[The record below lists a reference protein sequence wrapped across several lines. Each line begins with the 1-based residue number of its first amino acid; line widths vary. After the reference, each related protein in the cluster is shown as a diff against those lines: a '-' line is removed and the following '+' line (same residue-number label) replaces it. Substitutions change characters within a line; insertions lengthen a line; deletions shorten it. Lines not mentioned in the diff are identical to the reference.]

1 MLTLVARV
9 CPICRQVNSTNHGQ
23 QGTGSALQAGP
34 IKIDKNIRTNHFNR
48 YISGATGTKNIMI
61 LMDISSSMLIG
72 EDILRI
78 DLAKQAAAAVIKT
91 LSETDFVG
99 LVTYNMQAAKFSSV
113 LQAYGSSVKSSL
125 DEFLGKI
132 VASGRTNITLGK
144 TSADSFSGCRTR
156 PSSKN
161 FSTPLITRPNC
172 AA

>member
-1 MLTLVARV
+1 
-9 CPICRQVNSTNHGQ
+9 
-23 QGTGSALQAGP
+23 
-34 IKIDKNIRTNHFNR
+34 
-48 YISGATGTKNIMI
+48 
-61 LMDISSSMLIG
+61 MDISSSMLIG

-132 VASGRTNITLGK
+132 VASGRTNITLGFQ
-144 TSADSFSGCRTR
+144 SVFEVLN
-156 PSSKN
+156 SSKAQGVGC
-161 FSTPLITRPNC
+161 NC
-172 AA
+172 TNIIILLTDGQPYDPDTESN